1 MIPKITRK
9 IKKSFFK
16 KDLDCSSYL
25 PSCYSVLFNDYCKN
39 VDPLKQA
46 NNKVS
51 FFNEF
56 EFGTSSK
63 TMEKKLGEPLFTK
76 IQDSVKISIT
86 KRKVAGFKFVFKL
99 YFIEDQLVH
108 FESECRN
115 NSKTLQKALLDTVI
129 QKHNCHLEVFSFNQN
144 CAVKVTKIFNVRVQF
159 FSINR
164 KHIEMMKSF
173 KEKNS
178 IDYSINE
185 IFNLSEV
192 LIDQYI

>member
-1 MIPKITRK
+1 
-9 IKKSFFK
+9 
-16 KDLDCSSYL
+16 
-25 PSCYSVLFNDYCKN
+25 
-39 VDPLKQA
+39 
-46 NNKVS
+46 
-51 FFNEF
+51 
-56 EFGTSSK
+56 
-63 TMEKKLGEPLFTK
+63 MEKKLGEPLFTK
-76 IQDSVKISIT
+76 IQNSVKISIT

-129 QKHNCHLEVFSFNQN
+129 QKHNCDLEVFSFNQN

-178 IDYSINE
+178 NSYTYSLFLDGIKE
-185 IFNLSEV
+185 MAKKVTEEAGEVAISAVTDDGRVKEESADLIYHLLVMLRKMDVSFDEV
-192 LIDQYI
+192 LDVLEARSTK